1 MPGQSTST
9 SRNMESNPYT
19 DEHLAG
25 GIVALACIEAVQNG
39 LTLDAWYEVN
49 EYRIMCD
56 AHNGKQVGSTPF
68 ITALN
73 SYRTMRGLM
82 DAWGEADEQ

>member
-1 MPGQSTST
+1 
-9 SRNMESNPYT
+9 MESNPYT

-49 EYRIMCD
+49 EYRVMCD
-56 AHNGKQVGSTPF
+56 AHNGKQIGSTSF
-68 ITALN
+68 TSALS
-73 SYRTMRGLM
+73 SYQVVQRMWRM
-82 DAWGEADEQ
+82 SNNEAEDGSNEQ